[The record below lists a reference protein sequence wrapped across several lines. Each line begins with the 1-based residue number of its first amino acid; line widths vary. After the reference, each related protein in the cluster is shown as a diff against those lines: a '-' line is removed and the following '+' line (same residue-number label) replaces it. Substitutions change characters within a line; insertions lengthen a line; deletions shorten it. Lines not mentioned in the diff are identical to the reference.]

1 MNLFEKEL
9 SSFINNRI
17 DPDGLSK
24 TRFPSSGDFV
34 IEDGSKK
41 YWAYTHAA
49 AFEDLLKQEY
59 GQSGLEDISG
69 PLFIRPGFYQPLPRC
84 IDSLGQASEV
94 IKPVFSSFESLKRN
108 LYWKAFL
115 SVYTKDISFQNSKI
129 VIFTYVMSDGLGDL
143 KASEVAAGHLENEF
157 FSVYRIS
164 LVPATWE
171 KNIRSTSKNHLIHYY
186 EDISDLNS
194 SRFSDPIHDCL
205 QNASLLLQIPTFYP
219 HWQEL
224 LIKYRPQKHYTIG
237 EYGFIDSTWAH
248 PMIDNTVCMGLHYL
262 EKGIWIQEQTDW
274 YFSKA
279 TKDRVFENQSIE
291 SYQSKKDFVF
301 AYLKTPEG
309 VCSFFHTALSYY
321 NHSVKD
327 LDIVVTEVSSFLFLI
342 KEERLLLADYGIR
355 ELHFSLENCNYV
367 VPLGGKGKIL
377 RLIEIKYLDPY
388 EALSY
393 VRLSKALFAC
403 RGNQSFSE
411 AVSFDTMFFYDAAP
425 HAGPFLADLQ
435 GIIEHRLKEYPKA
448 QEYLQGFQKV
458 FSLKGNWAAL
468 AELGKGMGL
477 VLQDESTRKGM
488 RYLNSIL
495 KEEYSFNLSF
505 LHLVRSLILHIQFP
519 NLQRLHEMTLES
531 CVTNTMSV
539 KTALKRLEKEIE
551 YVMEKESIDNGY
563 RIQSN
568 I

>member
-1 MNLFEKEL
+1 MNLLEQEL
-9 SSFINNRI
+9 ASFINRSI
-17 DPDGLSK
+17 DPDGAIETSL
-24 TRFPSSGDFV
+24 PSSEGFA
-34 IEDGSKK
+34 IEDISKK
-41 YWAYTHAA
+41 YWAYLNAS
-49 AFEDLLKQEY
+49 AFEELLKQEY
-59 GQSGLEDISG
+59 EQSGLEDVSG
-69 PLFIRPGFYQPLPRC
+69 PLFIKPGFYQTLPRC
-84 IDSLGQASEV
+84 IDCLGQPSEV
-94 IKPVFSSFESLKRN
+94 IKPVFSSFESLKRH

-115 SVYTKDISFQNSKI
+115 SVYSKDIRYQNKKI

-143 KASEVAAGHLENEF
+143 KASELAAGHLEKEF
-157 FSVYRIS
+157 SSVYRIS
-164 LVPATWE
+164 LVPAKWK
-171 KNIRSTSKNHLIHYY
+171 KNIRSKSKNHLIHYY

-194 SRFSDPIHDCL
+194 SRFSARIDDCL
-205 QNASLLLQIPTFYP
+205 QNVSLLLQIPTFYP

-224 LIKYRPQKHYTIG
+224 LMRYQPKKHYTIG

-248 PMIDNTVCMGLHYL
+248 PMIDNTVCMGVHYL
-262 EKGIWIQEQTDW
+262 EKGIWIEKQRDW

-279 TKDRVFENQSIE
+279 TQDRVFKNQSIG

-309 VCSFFHTALSYY
+309 VCSFFHMALSYY

-342 KEERLLLADYGIR
+342 KKERLLLADYGIR
-355 ELHFSLENCNYV
+355 ELHFSLENRNYV
-367 VPLGGKGKIL
+367 VRLASKGKTL

-388 EALSY
+388 EALSF

-411 AVSFDTMFFYDAAP
+411 AVSFDTVFFYDAAP

-435 GIIEHRLKEYPKA
+435 GIIQHRLKEYPKA

-458 FSLKGNWAAL
+458 FSLKGKWAEL
-468 AELGKGMGL
+468 VELGKSMGL
-477 VLQDESTRKGM
+477 VLQDESTRKGIQHF
-488 RYLNSIL
+488 NSIL

-519 NLQRLHEMTLES
+519 NLQQFHEMTLVS
-531 CVTNTMSV
+531 CITNKTSV
-539 KTALKRLEKEIE
+539 KTDLKRLEEEIE
-551 YVMEKESIDNGY
+551 YVMEKGLIDNGY